1 MIRNKGHGHT
11 LSDAWQTLEDIMLSK
26 IAIALVST
34 ALLTGSAFAQSTMS
48 KSDTP
53 AATSLTKEGWRASK
67 LSGVNVYNEQNEK
80 IGDISDV
87 ILDKSG
93 KASAVIIGVGGFLGL
108 GEHLVS
114 VPYDKV
120 KWVNEPVRSTT
131 ASSTTSDRPAST
143 ASDTARS
150 DNQRTTGAATTSA
163 TTTRSSSDNW
173 YPDHAVFSATKD
185 ELKQMPE
192 FKY

>member
-1 MIRNKGHGHT
+1 
-11 LSDAWQTLEDIMLSK
+11 MLSK

-34 ALLTGSAFAQSTMS
+34 ALLTGSSFAQSTMS

-53 AATSLTKEGWRASK
+53 AATSATKEGWRASK
-67 LSGVNVYNEQNEK
+67 LSGVDVYNEQNEK

-93 KASAVIIGVGGFLGL
+93 KASAVIIGVGGFLGM

-114 VPYDKV
+114 IAYDKI
-120 KWVNEPVRSTT
+120 KWVNEPVRSTAT
-131 ASSTTSDRPAST
+131 SSNTSDRPAST
-143 ASDTARS
+143 TSDTARS
-150 DNQRTTGAATTSA
+150 DSPRTTTGAATTT
-163 TTTRSSSDNW
+163 TTTRSSNENW
-173 YPDHAVFSATKD
+173 YPDHAVFSATK
-185 ELKQMPE
+185 EQLKEMPE

>member
-1 MIRNKGHGHT
+1 
-11 LSDAWQTLEDIMLSK
+11 MLSK

-53 AATSLTKEGWRASK
+53 AAASASKEGWRASK
-67 LSGVNVYNEQNEK
+67 LSGVDVYNEQNEK

-93 KASAVIIGVGGFLGL
+93 KASAVIIGVGGFLGM

-114 VPYDKV
+114 VPFEKI

-131 ASSTTSDRPAST
+131 ASNNTSDRPATTSS
-143 ASDTARS
+143 SDTARS
-150 DNQRTTGAATTSA
+150 DNQRTTTGAA
-163 TTTRSSSDNW
+163 TTTRSSSNW
-173 YPDHAVFSATKD
+173 YPDHAEYSATKD
-185 ELKQMPE
+185 QLKQMPE

>member
-1 MIRNKGHGHT
+1 
-11 LSDAWQTLEDIMLSK
+11 MLSK

-34 ALLTGSAFAQSTMS
+34 ALLTGAVYAQTNTS

-53 AATSLTKEGWRASK
+53 AAASVSKEGWRASK

-93 KASAVIIGVGGFLGL
+93 KASAVIIGVGGFLGM

-114 VPYDKV
+114 VPYEKV

-131 ASSTTSDRPAST
+131 ASTTTSDRPAT
-143 ASDTARS
+143 TTSDTARS
-150 DNQRTTGAATTSA
+150 DNPRTTTGSTATTS
-163 TTTRSSSDNW
+163 TTTHSSSDNW

-185 ELKQMPE
+185 QLKQMPE

>member
-1 MIRNKGHGHT
+1 MI
-11 LSDAWQTLEDIMLSK
+11 SK
-26 IAIALVST
+26 IAVALVAT
-34 ALLTGSAFAQSTMS
+34 ALLSGSAFAQSTAS

-53 AATSLTKEGWRASK
+53 AAATAKDGWRASK
-67 LSGVNVYNEQNEK
+67 LAGVDVYNEQNEK

-93 KASAVIIGVGGFLGL
+93 KASAVIIGVGGFLGM

-120 KWVNEPVRSTT
+120 KWVNEPVRSSA
-131 ASSTTSDRPAST
+131 ASTTTSDRPAST
-143 ASDTARS
+143 ASDTSRS
-150 DNQRTTGAATTSA
+150 DSQGTTTGAVTSTS
-163 TTTRSSSDNW
+163 TTTRASNDW
-173 YPDHAVFSATKD
+173 YPDHAIYSATKD
-185 ELKQMPE
+185 QLKQMPE